1 MFMGNWSVWHWI
13 FFAVF
18 AALVLYPI
26 GRILA
31 RIGFSPFWSVV
42 TFIPLANLVGLWFV
56 ALAAGPR
63 DTGEARGCFR
73 AKLLRAICTYLAECN
88 TQ

>member
-1 MFMGNWSVWHWI
+1 MFMGYWSVWDWI

-18 AALVLYPI
+18 AALILYPI

-42 TFIPLANLVGLWFV
+42 ALVPLANLVGLWVV
-56 ALAAGPR
+56 ALAAWPR
-63 DTGEARGCFR
+63 D
-73 AKLLRAICTYLAECN
+73 
-88 TQ
+88 

>member
-1 MFMGNWSVWHWI
+1 MMGGSEMFMGYWSVWHWI

-18 AALVLYPI
+18 VALILYPI

-42 TFIPLANLVGLWFV
+42 ALIPLANLAGLWVV
-56 ALAAGPR
+56 ALAAWPR
-63 DTGEARGCFR
+63 DKGEVR
-73 AKLLRAICTYLAECN
+73 
-88 TQ
+88 

>member
-1 MFMGNWSVWHWI
+1 MMSGSEMFMGYWSVWHWI
-13 FFAVF
+13 FVAVV

-42 TFIPLANLVGLWFV
+42 ALIPLANLVGLWIV
-56 ALAAGPR
+56 ALAAWPQGK
-63 DTGEARGCFR
+63 GEAH
-73 AKLLRAICTYLAECN
+73 
-88 TQ
+88 